1 MNAMTEILLLVTI
14 LTPIITA
21 LTEVVKKA
29 VNTPLNIV
37 PVIALFIGLLVGF
50 AAEPFSDLELTL
62 RLWAGA
68 LAGLT
73 ATGLYEVVK
82 QRDGE
87 SKGEKY

>member
-1 MNAMTEILLLVTI
+1 MNEMTEILFLVSI
-14 LTPIITA
+14 LTPMITA

-29 VNTPLNIV
+29 VNTPLNII

-50 AAEPFSDLELTL
+50 AAQPFSGLDLYL

-68 LAGLT
+68 IAGLT
-73 ATGLYEVVK
+73 ATGLYEALK

-87 SKGEKY
+87 SKGDK

>member
-1 MNAMTEILLLVTI
+1 MNQMTEILLLVSV

-29 VNTPLNIV
+29 VNTPLNLI

-50 AAEPFSDLELTL
+50 AAQPFSDLDLYL

-68 LAGLT
+68 IAGLT
-73 ATGLYEVVK
+73 GTGLYEVVK

-87 SKGEKY
+87 SKEGK

>member
-1 MNAMTEILLLVTI
+1 MNQMTEILFLVSI
-14 LTPIITA
+14 LTPFITA

-50 AAEPFSDLELTL
+50 AAQPFSDLDLFL

-68 LAGLT
+68 IAGLT

-87 SKGEKY
+87 SKEEY

>member
-1 MNAMTEILLLVTI
+1 MTAILFFATI

-29 VNTPLNIV
+29 VNVPLTFV

-50 AAEPFSDLELTL
+50 LAAPFSDLDLTM
-62 RLWAGA
+62 RLWAGGI
-68 LAGLT
+68 AGLT

-82 QRDGE
+82 QREGE
-87 SKGEKY
+87 SKDG

>member
-1 MNAMTEILLLVTI
+1 MNQMTEILLLVTV

-21 LTEVVKKA
+21 ITEAVKKA

-50 AAEPFSDLELTL
+50 AAQPFSDLDVML

-82 QRDGE
+82 TREGE
-87 SKGEKY
+87 SKGDS